1 MKVLYDYQAFSWQKF
16 GGISNCFVQLMTNLP
31 DEANY
36 DLAIRETDNVH
47 LLKGNID
54 GIIPC
59 KLPGD
64 KFLTKKFFPGKYRL
78 YRYFTS
84 FFPQYT
90 SVGVNRNLAI
100 KKLKKGDFDIFHPT
114 FFDSYFLK
122 FLGNKPFVLTIH
134 DMIPELVYEDYGDP
148 QIEAKKYLASR
159 AAHIVAISNQ
169 TKRDII
175 KVLRIPEKNVSVI
188 YHGAPTIPSNLVPLE
203 LGFEYILFVGG
214 RSQPYK
220 NFIPMLESIAKVLLK
235 HRELKVV
242 CTGAELTK
250 MEKHKM
256 EELHIA
262 NQVTHLFCEDLEM
275 MQLYKGAK
283 ALIFPSL
290 YEGFGIPILEAY
302 ATDCPLIINKK
313 SCFPEIAGDAAIYF
327 TLDKNEDNLGIVL
340 EDFLSWSQDK
350 INTLIAKQRD
360 RVKLFTWEKA
370 AYNLNKIYQLVIDE
384 RQ

>member
-1 MKVLYDYQAFSWQKF
+1 ML
-16 GGISNCFVQLMTNLP
+16 
-31 DEANY
+31 
-36 DLAIRETDNVH
+36 
-47 LLKGNID
+47 
-54 GIIPC
+54 
-59 KLPGD
+59 
-64 KFLTKKFFPGKYRL
+64 
-78 YRYFTS
+78 
-84 FFPQYT
+84 
-90 SVGVNRNLAI
+90 GV
-100 KKLKKGDFDIFHPT
+100 
-114 FFDSYFLK
+114 
-122 FLGNKPFVLTIH
+122 
-134 DMIPELVYEDYGDP
+134 
-148 QIEAKKYLASR
+148 
-159 AAHIVAISNQ
+159 
-169 TKRDII
+169 
-175 KVLRIPEKNVSVI
+175 PEKNVSVI

-203 LGFEYILFVGG
+203 LDFEYILFVGG

-327 TLDKNEDNLGIVL
+327 TLDKNEDNLGVVL

-350 INTLIAKQRD
+350 VNALIAKQRD